1 MAEEKDK
8 KQEQISIELNEDIAQ
23 GQYSNLAVL
32 THSQTEFVIDFI
44 ALMPGAPKARVNSR
58 VILAPQ
64 HAKRLLK
71 ALNDNIVKFESQ
83 HGEIKDI
90 EEGPA
95 PFPMNFGPT
104 AEA

>member
-1 MAEEKDK
+1 MADQDEK
-8 KQEQISIELNEDIAQ
+8 KQGQISIELSEDIAQ
-23 GQYSNLAVL
+23 GQYSNLAVI
-32 THSQTEFVIDFI
+32 THSQTEFVVDFI
-44 ALMPGAPKARVNSR
+44 GLMPGAPKARVNSR
-58 VILAPQ
+58 IILAPQ

-83 HGEIKDI
+83 HGTIKDV
-90 EEGPA
+90 EQENA

>member
-8 KQEQISIELNEDIAQ
+8 KQGQISIELNEDIAQ

-71 ALNDNIVKFESQ
+71 ALNDNIVKFES
-83 HGEIKDI
+83 
-90 EEGPA
+90 
-95 PFPMNFGPT
+95 
-104 AEA
+104 

>member
-1 MAEEKDK
+1 MSEEKDK
-8 KQEQISIELNEDIAQ
+8 KQGQISIELNEDIAQ

-90 EEGPA
+90 EQGPS